1 MSNSLLMDALGSEV
15 GFRALLDTDEKLVLS
30 WRNSDAVAPFM
41 YSDHLIADK
50 EHHIWF
56 ESARYESPNYIHR
69 LICVNGEPVGLLSI
83 TSIDYEMRSCVWAF
97 YIASEKARGFGV
109 GQITEWWVIEHAFE
123 VLGLNRISCEVLVSN
138 ENVIRMHESF
148 GFRRESFLRERCWK
162 SGVPLDAVGL
172 SLLKSDWQQLKFSIA
187 QKPRIAAYIG

>member
-1 MSNSLLMDALGSEV
+1 M
-15 GFRALLDTDEKLVLS
+15 
-30 WRNSDAVAPFM
+30 
-41 YSDHLIADK
+41 
-50 EHHIWF
+50 
-56 ESARYESPNYIHR
+56 
-69 LICVNGEPVGLLSI
+69 
-83 TSIDYEMRSCVWAF
+83 
-97 YIASEKARGFGV
+97 
-109 GQITEWWVIEHAFE
+109 IEHAFE